1 MRLVFGAVAGVS
13 DAYARARA
21 EKMAVKI
28 TAMSVHTSR
37 VDVVMPKARVD
48 VRRPRHSLAAET
60 VPMSGKA
67 LASDSEDDD
76 VPTNASPAVKR
87 ETEDA
92 GAAKPAAKKVARRAW
107 TRKKAVTDAGWI

>member
-1 MRLVFGAVAGVS
+1 MVLAHANQRAGDEDEDEDVPRARLVFGAVAGVS

-48 VRRPRHSLAAET
+48 VRRRVTLWRPRLY
-60 VPMSGKA
+60 P
-67 LASDSEDDD
+67 
-76 VPTNASPAVKR
+76 
-87 ETEDA
+87 
-92 GAAKPAAKKVARRAW
+92 
-107 TRKKAVTDAGWI
+107 